1 MVIWETDLRRV
12 ITTGLASEFVATY
25 TGHSPVGELGRIT
38 VPIPL
43 AGPGEVLVP
52 VRGGTEAFAAY
63 AHPAAALPIAKHSIV
78 LVLSELSGRSVLVT
92 PYP

>member
-1 MVIWETDLRRV
+1 VICETDLSRLIR
-12 ITTGLASEFVATY
+12 TGLASEFVATY

-52 VRGGTEAFAAY
+52 VRGGTEAFAAW
-63 AHPAAALPIAKHSIV
+63 ASQPIAKHSIV
-78 LVLSELSGRSVLVT
+78 LILSELSGRSVLVT